1 MATLVLVPSPLQAS
15 RVARRLC
22 DAQDGLLFGPQ
33 VLTLDG
39 LAGAVLAAAGE
50 RRPLLPPLAERLLV
64 LAAGREVGGA
74 FAGLPPGSGLA
85 GALARAIAELRAGDV
100 TPEQARQAAASLA
113 GAPAGRLAA
122 LAAVLEAYQARLD
135 GAGLLDRPAAL
146 AAAAGALRRR
156 TPILDAAALDLLVL
170 DGFASFTAAEWALV
184 EALVARSAR
193 ARFHVPSIPERPA
206 LSQGAEPYLRR
217 VEAQHALTGRRE
229 LSVALDHLEDPARAA
244 RPRAL
249 LAAFGGSGEG
259 DRPPAGAGVA
269 PPPLEGEVVAFRGEG
284 EEGEAAAAAREVAR
298 LVSAGLD
305 PGEVLLFH
313 PSPRAAAARL
323 ARAFAAEG
331 LPFAAGRGASLADLP
346 PIRLVLDALSAAAG
360 GLDRVLAERLAG
372 STYLST
378 PGLGAGLPRQL
389 ERSGA
394 LAGRTSPEAALR
406 ARAARVIATSGA
418 AARERAGLLRAA
430 DGLAALAVL
439 LRPLGTPATPGAHA
453 ARLIGFL
460 DGSGLRRRA
469 GRAEPAVAARD
480 LAALSRLE
488 QAAEDLARA
497 LTLCGR
503 GAERLPSAE
512 WRALLALAVEGAALP
527 AKGEPV
533 AGAVELWG
541 LEEAPGRSARA
552 AVLLGCAR
560 GAFPASPPPE
570 PLLREAERQAV
581 NEVARRGAL
590 ATAGARR
597 ADALH
602 RAACAVAAGR
612 EVVVLGWPGDGPAGG
627 APPAPLVAE
636 ALGAIGVALPARP
649 ATPSLAQAHTP
660 AEALAAVARVAAA
673 SSPAISP
680 ALGPETTASA
690 GAPVGA
696 ATEAFAGATAGG
708 VEPPGAPSREGS
720 LAQALACLP
729 RTLAARAASALARGA
744 LEVARGEAV
753 RSRRSGPHAGQL
765 SGAGLRALQARLPE
779 EWSPT
784 LLEAHARCPFRFL
797 LTQGAGLTDPESA
810 GLDIDGRDE
819 GRLLHA
825 VLERWVATRLARH
838 AWPPDGGPAD
848 LAEARAVAAAV
859 CERFEREGRT
869 GDPAVWAAGREAVSA
884 RLDRIVAAEAAGADG
899 LTPTLLEFTFGGE
912 GAPRPALTLTSGDQE
927 VRVRGRIDRV
937 DASPER
943 LLVVDYKNA
952 RRADRYA
959 PLLEPEAHGV
969 TSFQVPLYLLAAQRE
984 LPGRASAATYQLL
997 KGASRLEPVV
1007 GAPDEAALAQAVVE
1021 VVGRVRRGDL
1031 PIVSRDCEGCPF
1043 GAVCRFQGA
1052 AQLGDAEEAAP

>member
-1 MATLVLVPSPLQAS
+1 M
-15 RVARRLC
+15 ARRLC
-22 DAQDGLLFGPQ
+22 DAQGGLLFGPQ

-39 LAGAVLAAAGE
+39 LAAAVLAAAGE

-64 LAAGREVGGA
+64 LSAGRQAGGA
-74 FAGLPPGSGLA
+74 FAGLAPGSGLA
-85 GALARAIAELRAGDV
+85 AALARVVAELRAGDV
-100 TPEQARQAAASLA
+100 SPEQARRAAAALT
-113 GAPAGRLAA
+113 GAPAGRLSA
-122 LAAVLEAYQARLD
+122 LAEVLEAYLARLD
-135 GAGLLDRPAAL
+135 EAGLLDRPAAL
-146 AAAAGALRRR
+146 GAAAGALRRR
-156 TPILDAAALDLLVL
+156 TPILDAPSLDLLVL
-170 DGFASFTAAEWALV
+170 DGFATFTAAEWALV
-184 EALVARSAR
+184 EALVARAAR
-193 ARFHVPSIPERPA
+193 TRFHVPSIPERPA

-217 VEAQHALTGRRE
+217 VEAQHALTGQRE
-229 LSVALDHLEDPARAA
+229 LTVQLDHLEDPARAA

-249 LAAFGGSGEG
+249 LAAFGGGTCAVEPG
-259 DRPPAGAGVA
+259 PAAAAAA
-269 PPPLEGEVVAFRGEG
+269 PAPLEGEVVALCGEG

-298 LVSAGLD
+298 LVEAGLE
-305 PGEVLLFH
+305 PGEVVVFH
-313 PSPRAAAARL
+313 PSPRAAATRL

-331 LPFAAGRGASLADLP
+331 LPFAAGRGGALVDLP
-346 PIRLVLDALSAAAG
+346 PVRLVLDALAAAAG
-360 GLDRVLAERLAG
+360 GLDRTLAERLAA
-372 STYLST
+372 STYLAL
-378 PGLGAGLPRQL
+378 PGLGAGLARQL

-394 LAGRTSPEAALR
+394 LAGRIPPEAALR
-406 ARAARVIATSGA
+406 DRAARITSTARGA
-418 AARERAGLLRAA
+418 AAERAGLLRAA
-430 DGLAALAVL
+430 DGLGALAAL
-439 LRPLGTPATPGAHA
+439 LRPLGAPATPGAHA
-453 ARLIGFL
+453 SGLLGFL
-460 DGSGLRRRA
+460 DRSGLRRRA
-469 GRAEPAVAARD
+469 GRAEPAVAGRD

-503 GAERLPSAE
+503 GAERLPATE
-512 WRALLALAVEGAALP
+512 WRALLALALEGASLP

-560 GAFPASPPPE
+560 GAFPAAPPPE

-590 ATAGARR
+590 ATAGVRR

-612 EVVVLGWPGDGPAGG
+612 EVLVLGWPGDGPAGG
-627 APPAPLVAE
+627 APPSPLVAE
-636 ALGAIGVALPARP
+636 ALGAIGVALPAP
-649 ATPSLAQAHTP
+649 AAAPSLGQAHTP

-673 SSPAISP
+673 TPAESGVDLPGGAWGGTPAGTRLGSPAEAPEP
-680 ALGPETTASA
+680 AGRL
-690 GAPVGA
+690 
-696 ATEAFAGATAGG
+696 
-708 VEPPGAPSREGS
+708 
-720 LAQALACLP
+720 ALALAMLP
-729 RTLAARAASALARGA
+729 RPLAFRAASALARGA
-744 LEVARGEAV
+744 VEVARREAV
-753 RSRRSGPHAGQL
+753 LARQAGPHAGL
-765 SGAGLRALQARLPE
+765 VSGAGLRALQARLPE

-797 LTQGAGLTDPESA
+797 LTQGAGLTDPEAA

-859 CERFEREGRT
+859 CDRFEREGRT
-869 GDPAVWAAGREAVSA
+869 GDPAVWAAGREAVEA

-899 LTPTLLEFTFGGE
+899 LTPALLEFTFGGE
-912 GAPRPALTLTSGDQE
+912 GAPSPALVLASGGQA

-937 DASPER
+937 DASPDR

-984 LPGRASAATYQLL
+984 LPGRAPAATYQLL
-997 KGASRLEPVV
+997 KGAARLEPVP
-1007 GAPDEAALAQAVVE
+1007 GAPDEAALAAAVVAVVE
-1021 VVGRVRRGDL
+1021 RVRTGHL

-1043 GAVCRFQGA
+1043 GAVCRFQGV
-1052 AQLGDAEEAAP
+1052 AQVGEGEEASP